1 MHRVADAHIACL
13 FALQLHLLFPTR
25 KVASGYS
32 KKREKGAMQAFIL
45 LAIGL
50 SCYDFFHAALL
61 LSLSL
66 THTLSFL
73 PSFLFLFHGLSRV
86 LEQID

>member
-45 LAIGL
+45 LAIGFL
-50 SCYDFFHAALL
+50 AMPFFHAALL
-61 LSLSL
+61 LSLSH
-66 THTLSFL
+66 THALFSSFFS
-73 PSFLFLFHGLSRV
+73 SFSFPWVITSFGAN
-86 LEQID
+86 